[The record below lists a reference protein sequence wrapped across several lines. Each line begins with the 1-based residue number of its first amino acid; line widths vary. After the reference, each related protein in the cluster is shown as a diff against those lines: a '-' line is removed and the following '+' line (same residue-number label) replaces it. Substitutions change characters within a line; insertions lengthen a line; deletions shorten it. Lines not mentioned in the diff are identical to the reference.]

1 MSKLS
6 AKIKEEFLEILP
18 PTIFFFAALHIVA
31 FIRVLMLEGTG
42 IAPATSATV
51 TIAALVLGKAVV
63 IADMLPIINRFPEKP
78 LLHNVAWK
86 TAIYLA
92 VAALVHYLERLVDF
106 WRQAGGLVA
115 GNEKLLAEIVWPHF
129 WAIQIVL
136 LVLILMYCTMHEL
149 ARVIGRE
156 KMKRMFF
163 GPLPIPPV

>member
-1 MSKLS
+1 M
-6 AKIKEEFLEILP
+6 
-18 PTIFFFAALHIVA
+18 
-31 FIRVLMLEGTG
+31 
-42 IAPATSATV
+42 

-63 IADMLPIINRFPEKP
+63 IADMLPFINRFPEKP

-136 LVLILMYCTMHEL
+136 FVLILMYCTMHEL
-149 ARVIGRE
+149 TRVIGGD
-156 KMKRMFF
+156 KVKRMFF